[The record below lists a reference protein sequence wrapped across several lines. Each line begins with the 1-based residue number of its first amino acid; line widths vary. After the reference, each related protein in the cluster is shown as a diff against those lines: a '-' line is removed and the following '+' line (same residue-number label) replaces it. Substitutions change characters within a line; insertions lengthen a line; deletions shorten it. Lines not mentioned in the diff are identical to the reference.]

1 MSPVT
6 DLLICEPG
14 WVLLEWD
21 FSSTTKTVQVE
32 TTKDFVGLGPSYDR
46 FLWGLALSDKENAAV
61 AWCLG
66 TPVYSTGHQTYDG
79 TFAFLLVKTREN
91 ILTDHKAKLSG
102 RRIRRKE
109 RRPLVL
115 LRMTNDT
122 RQRQEKTVTI
132 SGCQRINRK
141 QKYL

>member
-6 DLLICEPG
+6 DLLICQPG
-14 WVLLEWD
+14 WNETSPALPRQCRLRRQRPLLDWD
-21 FSSTTKTVQVE
+21 PLMTDSSESWDRRTKRMP
-32 TTKDFVGLGPSYDR
+32 L
-46 FLWGLALSDKENAAV
+46 V

-79 TFAFLLVKTREN
+79 TCAFLLVKTRGN

-115 LRMTNDT
+115 LHMTNDT

-132 SGCQRINRK
+132 SGCQRISRK